1 MERNDEILNSIK
13 DDVEL
18 YKKAVADRNDRW
30 KAESDIESRIN
41 RNILR
46 LTQGDEMVNRIE
58 SFIGKFVMYGDGG
71 DVKVFKAE
79 KVDYGKWEF
88 TVSGAGINYHFGT
101 LYHYGE
107 INVKY
112 DEIEE
117 TLANIKIPENG
128 AIQTLIDSIEAKRDS
143 DIKKYVAYINEQCDK
158 AIAEIKSYMEHPEQH
173 VEEDDEL
180 PGLDDSAKEANAVMD
195 SVSRYRMDDLIRD
208 YGSDKMKAELPQEP
222 VDVIDNGNE
231 EKEDG

>member
-46 LTQGDEMVNRIE
+46 LTQGDELVNRIE
-58 SFIGKFVMYGDGG
+58 SFIGKFVMYGEGG
-71 DVKVFKAE
+71 DVKVFKTE

-88 TVSGAGINYHFGT
+88 TLGGAGINYHFGT

-128 AIQTLIDSIEAKRDS
+128 SIQTLIDSIEAKRDS

-173 VEEDDEL
+173 VADDEL
-180 PGLDDSAKEANAVMD
+180 PGLDDAATDANAVMD

-208 YGSDKMKAELPQEP
+208 YGSEKMKTDLDILEA
-222 VDVIDNGNE
+222 G
-231 EKEDG
+231 EDRW